1 MSAISLGLGSE
12 FCLLGFFLN
21 QEKPLRFEPGMN
33 QIKNKVNRISPC
45 FRSWKIF
52 RKLKR
57 AIRLHSGDSIYSLH
71 LVNGTQDWLD
81 LLLQLGQMQ
90 LLVLVLYVA
99 GAKSELCQSH

>member
-33 QIKNKVNRISPC
+33 QIKNKVNR

-52 RKLKR
+52 RKFQR